1 MEKAIDSAT
10 MNRAMNYVVE
20 KYSPNGDRI
29 GWLMIASILVEA
41 WDLYSFAFIVVFIN
55 ELYHPSVLLLGLAG
69 AGSQAGAVIGSL
81 LGGWL
86 TDKVGRRYVFLGT
99 MIMFIIF
106 GFAQAFVPTVEALV
120 IVRIILGI
128 PLGADIVNGYTYIME
143 YMQNGKREVMGNRW
157 QFMFALGIV
166 LSILMVLLLLSIGME
181 HEYLWRLILGLSGVP
196 AVILFVLRRN
206 LPETVVWLIQ
216 RGRFIEAKRTAKE
229 IYGDALDMLPDTDQK
244 MPEVKFSGFLKEV
257 YHDRIRWRG
266 TLFGWVAGF
275 AQGVEFTSF
284 GFYIPMML
292 VLLNFSGI
300 LQTNLITLCL
310 YLVGLVA
317 GWYGPKLTPKLGQR
331 RISIMGFSIAGFSLL
346 AVAAGIFTGNLIVV
360 PFAAAVFLWGHYWA
374 ASNVMT
380 IPSMVAPVKYR
391 GIASGFSY
399 IFLKVA
405 AFMSIFL
412 FPAIFKAV
420 GEGNATLI
428 AACFSLIGLL
438 AAVFILPELYG
449 YKGNEGSQ
457 EAPAEISTV
466 ADIK

>member
-266 TLFGWVAGF
+266 TLFGWVAG
-275 AQGVEFTSF
+275 
-284 GFYIPMML
+284 
-292 VLLNFSGI
+292 
-300 LQTNLITLCL
+300 
-310 YLVGLVA
+310 
-317 GWYGPKLTPKLGQR
+317 WYGPKLTPKLGQR
-331 RISIMGFSIAGFSLL
+331 RISIMGFSLL

>member
-1 MEKAIDSAT
+1 MEKSIDLAVINKT
-10 MNRAMNYVVE
+10 MNYVVE
-20 KYSPNGDRI
+20 KYSPHGDKI

-69 AGSQAGAVIGSL
+69 AGSQAGAVVGSI

-106 GFAQAFVPTVEALV
+106 GFAQAFVPTIEALV
-120 IVRIILGI
+120 VVRIILGI

-143 YMQNGKREVMGNRW
+143 YMQSGKREVMGNRW

-166 LSILMVLLLLSIGME
+166 LSILMVLFLLSLGIN
-181 HEYLWRLILGLSGVP
+181 HEYLWRVILGLSGVP

-216 RGRFIEAKRTAKE
+216 RGRFVEAKKVAGE
-229 IYGDALDMLPDTDQK
+229 IYGDSLAMLPNADQT
-244 MPEVKFSGFLKEV
+244 MPEVKLSGFLKEI
-257 YHDRIRWRG
+257 YHDRTRWRG

-292 VLLNFSGI
+292 ILLNFSGI
-300 LQTNLITLCL
+300 FQTNLITLAL

-317 GWYGPKLTPKLGQR
+317 GWCGPQLTPKLGQR
-331 RISIMGFSIAGFSLL
+331 RISIIGFSIAGLSLL
-346 AVAAGIFTGNLIVV
+346 VVAGAIFTGNLILI
-360 PFAAAVFLWGHYWA
+360 PFASATFLWGHYWA

-412 FPAIFKAV
+412 FPSLFKAV

-428 AACFSLIGLL
+428 AACFSLMGLL

-449 YKGNEGSQ
+449 YKGNENSSDEG
-457 EAPAEISTV
+457 ENGILKNAE
-466 ADIK
+466 